1 MWTCKKCNEEIEDSF
16 DSCWNCAS
24 DDLKKDVDV
33 NYTPLSSPKKNKLF
47 KYIKIY
53 VLSCFVVLAVIAY
66 FFDKST
72 NEEELIRENQDK
84 QWVTTE
90 EKLKENFYLEFEGY
104 ELVTDEILMTGYTG
118 KGSYTYKDA
127 TIKYEYVGEFKN
139 GVIEGIGTAII
150 KKESDNIYKDFDI
163 MYYSG
168 EWYGAQ
174 FHGEGTLTSD
184 DGTVFKG
191 KFKSGFAHGRGEETT
206 KRGYRTSGI
215 WEYGKFIKSLKSY
228 EMTDEEL
235 QDIAREA
242 LQETIRKN
250 TDSIFKKQ
258 FKTID

>member
-24 DDLKKDVDV
+24 DDLKKDVDA

-84 QWVTTE
+84 QWVKE
-90 EKLKENFYLEFEGY
+90 EQELKENFYLDFQEY
-104 ELVTDEILMTGYTG
+104 ELVTDEILMTGYSG
-118 KGSYTYKDA
+118 KASYIYKDETSKA
-127 TIKYEYVGEFKN
+127 EYVGEFKN
-139 GVIEGIGTAII
+139 GVIEGNGTSIYS
-150 KKESDNIYKDFDI
+150 KVSDKIYKDFDVI
-163 MYYSG
+163 YYSG
-168 EWYGAQ
+168 EWKGGQ
-174 FHGEGTLTSD
+174 FHGKGTLTSD
-184 DGTVFKG
+184 DGTIFKG
-191 KFKSGFAHGRGEETT
+191 KFKNGFANGRGVETT
-206 KRGYRTSGI
+206 KRGYKTSGI
-215 WEYGKFIKSLKSY
+215 WENGEFIKSLESY

-235 QDIAREA
+235 QDITRKA